1 MLTSLAYIIILGL
14 ALGYLCTKLR
24 LPALIGML
32 VAGICLGPYCL
43 DLISPEI
50 LNISIEIRKIA
61 LVIILLRAGLAL
73 NINELKQVGRPA
85 LLLCFVPACVE
96 MLGFVLLAPQLLGVS
111 VLDAAIMGSVVAA
124 VSPAVVVPKM
134 LGLMD
139 KKIGTDK
146 GIPQMI
152 MAGGSVD
159 DVFVI
164 VIFTA
169 LTTLASGGEVSAS
182 SFASIP
188 ISIILGLIVG
198 LSSGYLMALYFRRFH
213 LRDTIKLLIVLSIS
227 FLFLAVEGWVKD
239 VVAFSGLLAVMSMG
253 VSLLKFRKEV
263 AQRLSP
269 KLNKLWVGAE
279 IMLFVLVG
287 ASVDISYA
295 TAAGLMPILLI
306 FCAIA
311 CRMAGVVLSMIKTPL
326 TRNER
331 LFCAIAYLP
340 KATVQAAI
348 GGIPL
353 AMGLPC
359 GNIVLTVSVLAILIT
374 APLGAFGIDISYKK
388 LLQPSKIKK

>member
-14 ALGYLCTKLR
+14 VLGYLCTKLR
-24 LPALIGML
+24 LPSLIGML
-32 VAGICLGPYCL
+32 LAGICLGPYCF

-50 LNISIEIRKIA
+50 LNVSIEIRKIA

-85 LLLCFVPACVE
+85 LLLCFVPASVE
-96 MLGFVLLAPQLLGVS
+96 MLGFILLAPPLLGVS

-134 LGLMD
+134 LGLMEQ
-139 KKIGTDK
+139 KIGTDK

-169 LTTLASGGEVSAS
+169 LTTLASGGAVSAS

-188 ISIILGLIVG
+188 ISIVLGLSVG
-198 LSSGYLMALYFRRFH
+198 LASGYLMAFYFKHFH
-213 LRDTIKLLIVLSIS
+213 LRDTVKLLIVLSVS
-227 FLFLAVEGWVKD
+227 FVFLSVEAWIKD
-239 VVAFSGLLAVMSMG
+239 YVAFSGLLAVMSMG

-263 AQRLSP
+263 ARRLSS

-287 ASVDISYA
+287 ASVDVNYT
-295 TAAGLMPILLI
+295 TAAGAMPIVLI

-311 CRMAGVVLSMIKTPL
+311 FRMIGVVLSMIKTPL
-326 TRNER
+326 TKNER

-359 GNIVLTVSVLAILIT
+359 GNIVLTASVLSILIT
-374 APLGAFGIDISYKK
+374 APLGAFAIDWGRKK
-388 LLQPSKIKK
+388 LLSPSV